1 MNAPAYSKEFIAAA
15 LRRSARI
22 HNGREEMEFT
32 AINGRS
38 FEVRKEDEGRYFALE
53 YVPYGR
59 IAHERKDGK
68 TDYYDWDGHEAH
80 KDDPN
85 GYVAAAE
92 ADGISRQDIVF
103 GGAGYG
109 VYTRYL
115 SSVAEAAEEFARC
128 LRENVHYD
136 DIDRTLVD
144 DPEFNAQLKVDE
156 DKMRRDYRADQ
167 KAAHEAS
174 QESENGLFK
183 GLYAMMGPLSDGA
196 KQRILSFFNSP
207 SNETWDNCARVMIKG
222 GGTTMWSLWCDTDPK
237 APRSLD
243 IDGRWPKIPDPEMMR
258 VALRALGDA
267 SPVTEDDVPAPRR
280 R

>member
-1 MNAPAYSKEFIAAA
+1 MTAPAYSKEFIAAA
-15 LRRSARI
+15 LRRSAKI
-22 HNGREEMEFT
+22 EDGREEMEFT
-32 AINGRS
+32 AINGRM
-38 FEVRKEDEGRYFALE
+38 FEIRKMDENRYFAYE

-59 IAHERKDGK
+59 IARERKDGQC
-68 TDYYDWDGHEAH
+68 DYFDWEGHEDH

-92 ADGISRQDIVF
+92 ADGVAREELVF

-136 DIDRTLVD
+136 DIDRALVD
-144 DPEFNAQLKVDE
+144 DPEFNAQIKADE
-156 DKMRRDYRADQ
+156 DQVRRDYRAEQ
-167 KAAHEAS
+167 KAAHEAA
-174 QESENGLFK
+174 QESEYGLFK

-222 GGTTMWSLWCDTDPK
+222 GGTTMWSLWCETDPK
-237 APRSLD
+237 AVRSLD
-243 IDGRWPKIPDPEMMR
+243 VNGEWPKIPDADMMR

-267 SPVTEDDVPAPRR
+267 SPVKDDEASAPRR